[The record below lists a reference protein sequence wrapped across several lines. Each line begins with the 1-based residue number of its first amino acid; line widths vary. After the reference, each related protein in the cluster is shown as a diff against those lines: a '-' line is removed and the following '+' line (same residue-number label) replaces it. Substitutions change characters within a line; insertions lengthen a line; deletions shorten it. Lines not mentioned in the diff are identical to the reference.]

1 MRLFHYTSEEGFQGI
16 VLNKTLRLTQSTQSN
31 DKKDTIHI
39 HSLINE
45 KIEDFYINEDIRKQK
60 VIEAILRIFNNF
72 EKERFVVGDGEKSE
86 KAFVTCFTTKADNR
100 LLWTSYANDEGYC
113 LGINF
118 ENFERYIKDLH
129 TQEEIFN
136 IANKYYMTGI
146 VYSKENQKSLIKDLI
161 RTEYDRFSHLPDNV
175 LSENIPTLIFPYQFV
190 FTDEEKNV
198 IYKGEKKVIQ
208 LRFKQKFEFMTR
220 SIIEQLLFIS
230 PILKNDYW
238 EDEGEIR
245 LVFYRPVVSNKLP
258 SVQID
263 DKKRNYINFELS
275 PEIFDEVIIGPQ
287 NMKTL
292 EEVQKD
298 LVNAG
303 YDISKI
309 KVRYSKGKDVVRDRG
324 I

>member
-1 MRLFHYTSEEGFQGI
+1 M
-16 VLNKTLRLTQSTQSN
+16 
-31 DKKDTIHI
+31 
-39 HSLINE
+39 
-45 KIEDFYINEDIRKQK
+45 
-60 VIEAILRIFNNF
+60 IEAILRIFNNF

-100 LLWTSYANDEGYC
+100 LLWTPYANDEGYC

-118 ENFERYIKDLH
+118 ENFERYIKDSH
-129 TQEEIFN
+129 TQAEIFK

-161 RTEYDRFSHLPDNV
+161 RSEYDRFSHLPDNV

-190 FTDEEKNV
+190 FTDEENNV
-198 IYKGEKKVIQ
+198 IYKGEKRAIQ
-208 LRFKQKFEFMTR
+208 LRFKQKFEFMTK

-258 SVQID
+258 SVHID